1 MLALVHHT
9 DPILTQ
15 PALPVKKVGKSVRD
29 TVSQMFAVM
38 YAENGIG
45 LAAPQVGLSL
55 QIITVDLGGDPFCL
69 INPKIIKRS
78 SKTEVNIEACLSF
91 PDQYYEVDRSSS
103 IVVKAKDINNKD
115 INFSASGLLAICIQH
130 EYDHLMG
137 ITFDK
142 IGKLVLR

>member
-15 PALPVKKVGKSVRD
+15 QASPVKKMSKGIRD
-29 TVSQMFAVM
+29 TISQMFDVM

-45 LAAPQVGLSL
+45 LAGPQVGVPL

-69 INPKIIKRS
+69 INPKIVTRS
-78 SKTEVNIEACLSF
+78 SRTEVNIEACLSF
-91 PDQYYEVDRSSS
+91 PNQYYEVDRSSE
-103 IVVKAKDINNKD
+103 ILVKAKNANFRDMS
-115 INFSASGLLAICIQH
+115 FSASGLLAICIQH

-142 IGKLVLR
+142 IGRLVMR